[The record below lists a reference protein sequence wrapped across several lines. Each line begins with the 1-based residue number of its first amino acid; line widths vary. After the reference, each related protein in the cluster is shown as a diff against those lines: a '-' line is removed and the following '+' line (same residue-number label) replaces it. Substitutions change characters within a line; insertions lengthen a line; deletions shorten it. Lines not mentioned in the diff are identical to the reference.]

1 MIEDKYASKLVV
13 IRSYDK
19 IAGGVT
25 DFTVALGDTLA
36 YGNARSCYIKFIDAA
51 IETSY
56 ASGTQ
61 AIAPVFNSKDLYFVC
76 AGLGQTSVDT
86 GGRGDILGYVKVNRT
101 GVGNSGSSAGA
112 VSQALTPNDVYTEA
126 PVPRGNVNFKILDPD
141 FNSIATTNLDSVTI
155 ILQIFYKE

>member
-19 IAGGVT
+19 ISGGIT

-36 YGNARSCYIKFIDAA
+36 YGNARSCYLKFIDTA
-51 IETSY
+51 IETTSPTG
-56 ASGTQ
+56 SEG
-61 AIAPVFNSKDLYFVC
+61 IAPEFNSKDLYFVC

-86 GGRGDILGYVKVNRT
+86 NGRGDILGYIKTNKGGAST
-101 GVGNSGSSAGA
+101 STQSAGSI
-112 VSQALTPNDVYTEA
+112 SQALAPNDIYTECNI
-126 PVPRGNVNFKILDPD
+126 PRGNVNFKLLFSDLVPIPD
-141 FNSIATTNLDSVTI
+141 TNLDSVTI